1 MSIAFKLRPAQQ
13 RLISGIET
21 AWSSG
26 ATNVCAV
33 APTGFGKTVTFSA
46 IVERMSAPTCLIAH
60 RQELVSQISLAL
72 ARSGV
77 RHSIVAPPAVV
88 RTICQ
93 LHQYE
98 LGRQWYE
105 PNAKVRVA
113 GVGTLVRHNPS
124 DPWLKQVALWVLDEA
139 HHGTVGTQWH
149 KAIQMFPHAR
159 GLGMTATPTRADGK
173 GLGRHADGF
182 FDALVLGPSLR
193 EVIAEGHLTEYRIF
207 APPAAALDLAAVPVS
222 AGGDWSP
229 EPLRAAV
236 HKASITGDVV
246 RHYLR
251 HAAGKRGITFAVD
264 IEAAGELAA
273 AYRAAGVPAE
283 CVSGKTP
290 DMLRAQI
297 LRKLRTGEI
306 LQVTNCDLFG
316 EGFDLPAIESVSMAR
331 PTQSFGLFVQQAGR
345 GLRLMEG
352 KDRALLIDHVGNVQR
367 HAVARWDDAA
377 GRTVVDLC
385 YRNWTLDRRDR
396 KASNKSTD
404 AIPTRVCPGCTQPY
418 ERSLVACPYCGHAVE
433 PAGRSAPEQVDG
445 DLHELDPTALRG
457 LVARVQQVNAPT
469 IVPPQGLSGPALGAL
484 NKRHAERLEAQQ
496 ALQDAMARWGGIGRR
511 LGREREGQKEFFLR
525 FGVDV
530 LTAQTLGASEA
541 RDLEARVRQDLC

>member
-1 MSIAFKLRPAQQ
+1 MSIAFKLRDYQEQLVAGVEQ
-13 RLISGIET
+13 SW
-21 AWSSG
+21 AAG

-33 APTGFGKTVTFSA
+33 APVGAGKTLL
-46 IVERMSAPTCLIAH
+46 MSALVDRSGVAACLMAH

-72 ARSGV
+72 ARCGV
-77 RHSIVAPPAVV
+77 RHSILANPTVV

-93 LHQYE
+93 LHQFE
-98 LGRQWYE
+98 LGKQWYE
-105 PNAKVRVA
+105 PNSKVRVG
-113 GVGTLVRHNPS
+113 GVGSLVKHNPL
-124 DPWLKQVALWVLDEA
+124 DPWLKQVGLWVTDEC
-139 HHGTVGTQWH
+139 HHLVSGSQFHKVTQL
-149 KAIQMFPHAR
+149 FPHSR
-159 GLGMTATPTRADGK
+159 GLGLTATPLRLDGK
-173 GLGRHADGF
+173 GLGRHADGV
-182 FDALVLGPSLR
+182 FDDMVVGPTMRGL
-193 EVIAEGHLTEYRIF
+193 IARGFLTEYRIF
-207 APPAAALDLAAVPVS
+207 APPAAALDLTAVPVS

-229 EPLRAAV
+229 EPLRKAV

-246 RHYLR
+246 KHYLQ
-251 HAAGKRGITFAVD
+251 HARGKRGITFAVD

-290 DMLRAQI
+290 DLLRAQI
-297 LRKLRTGEI
+297 LRRLRTGEI

-316 EGFDLPAIESVSMAR
+316 EGFDLPAIECVSMAR

-345 GLRLMEG
+345 GLRLMDG

-367 HAVARWDDAA
+367 HAVARWDEDA

-433 PAGRSAPEQVDG
+433 PAGRSAPDQVDG

-469 IVPPQGLSGPALGAL
+469 IVPPAGLSGPALGAL

-496 ALQDAMARWGGIGRR
+496 SLQDAMARWGGIGRR

-530 LTAQTLGASEA
+530 LTAQTLGAAEA
-541 RDLEARVRQDLC
+541 RELEARVRQDLC